1 MARFVIATRNKG
13 KIREIKALLGK
24 LPYAFLDKYK
34 DLPPVEETGST
45 YHENATIKA
54 VETSLRLKMP
64 ALAEDSGIEVDALQG
79 RPGVHSAR
87 YSGNGDE
94 ANNRKLLEELKDVPD
109 ERRTCR
115 YRCVAV
121 FAAGDNVLYVSEGT
135 CEGVVLRDY
144 RGKGGFGYDPLI
156 YIPAMKKTMAELTLA
171 QKNKIS
177 HRAVALR
184 EMKKHVQAWLSR
196 KG

>member
-1 MARFVIATRNKG
+1 MAKFVIATRNKG

-24 LPYAFLDKYK
+24 MPYAFLDKFK
-34 DLPPVEETGST
+34 DMPPIEETGST
-45 YHENATIKA
+45 YLENATIKA
-54 VETSLRLKMP
+54 VETSIRLKMP
-64 ALAEDSGIEVDALQG
+64 ALAEDSGIEVDALGG

-87 YSGNGDE
+87 YSGKGDE
-94 ANNRKLLEELKDVPD
+94 ANNEKLLQELKDSSQ
-109 ERRTCR
+109 RTCR

-121 FAAGDNVLYVSEGT
+121 FALGDNVLYTTEGT
-135 CEGVVLRDY
+135 CEGVVLTEY

-156 YIPAMKKTMAELTLA
+156 YIPAMKKTMAELTML

-184 EMKKHVQAWLSR
+184 EMKKRLAAWLKR
-196 KG
+196 G